1 MWFSEWIRGIGNS
14 IPCMQQSWLARPP
27 FLIIFRFLIHVAD
40 DKNWESGYRK
50 IVLSKVPQKLRWNP
64 QNCVF
69 FFLQKNH
76 TLSIVSQQYL
86 LYEFNIQC
94 TIDLLQDAVLPPP
107 LNRKVS
113 QNPIWIFL
121 QNEWL
126 QLFSVFFFY
135 KKHYNLIDR
144 FHRHNVIRLLFES
157 YYTQHTCQN
166 FGHLKRTK

>member
-1 MWFSEWIRGIGNS
+1 MLLMIRIGS
-14 IPCMQQSWLARPP
+14 QAIEKLFYQKCLKSC
-27 FLIIFRFLIHVAD
+27 
-40 DKNWESGYRK
+40 DKTRK
-50 IVLSKVPQKLRWNP
+50 IV
-64 QNCVF
+64 C

-76 TLSIVSQQYL
+76 TRSIVSQQY

-157 YYTQHTCQN
+157 YFQN
-166 FGHLKRTK
+166 FGHLKRTKKSKRIKNNSIIYD